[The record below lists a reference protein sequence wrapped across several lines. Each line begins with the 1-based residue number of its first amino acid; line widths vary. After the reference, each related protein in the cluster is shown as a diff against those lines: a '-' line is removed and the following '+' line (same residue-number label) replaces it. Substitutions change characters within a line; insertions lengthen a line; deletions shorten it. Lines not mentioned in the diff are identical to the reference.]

1 MTDLAGKTALVTGS
15 SHGIGAE
22 IARRLTAA
30 GARVALHGRDE
41 AALAALGA
49 ELAGSMILRG
59 DLRERTVADSIA
71 QAVLDRFGTLDIL
84 IANAGA
90 SYAPPEMIEDISDD
104 TWDTNMDGNLGATF
118 RTVRAVLP
126 AMKARGSGTIV
137 TVASAAGRKPWGYAP
152 IAYGTAKAGI
162 VHFTRCL
169 AAQAGPFGIRANCV
183 APETILTESNLK
195 RIPAER
201 QEAMIRDHPIR
212 RLGTPGDVAD
222 AVLYLVSDEAGWV
235 SGIVLDVAGGSVL
248 A

>member
-1 MTDLAGKTALVTGS
+1 MTDLSGKTALVTGS

-49 ELAGSMILRG
+49 ELAGSTIVRG
-59 DLRERTVADSIA
+59 DLREHAMADSIA
-71 QAVLDRFGTLDIL
+71 QAVLDNFGTLDIL

-90 SYAPPEMIEDISDD
+90 SYAPPEMIEDITDE
-104 TWDTNMDGNLGATF
+104 TWDANMDGNLGATF
-118 RTVRAVLP
+118 RTVRALLP

-169 AAQAGPFGIRANCV
+169 VAQAGPFASTR
-183 APETILTESNLK
+183 S
-195 RIPAER
+195 RIP
-201 QEAMIRDHPIR
+201 PF
-212 RLGTPGDVAD
+212 G
-222 AVLYLVSDEAGWV
+222 
-235 SGIVLDVAGGSVL
+235 
-248 A
+248 